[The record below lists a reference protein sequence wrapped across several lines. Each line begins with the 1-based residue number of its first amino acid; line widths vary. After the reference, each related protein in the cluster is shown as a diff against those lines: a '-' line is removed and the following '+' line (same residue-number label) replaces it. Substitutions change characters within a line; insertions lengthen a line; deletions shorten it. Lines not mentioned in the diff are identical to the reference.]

1 MAIIRKLRVPTL
13 TIIIIKF
20 EIKEIIIEM
29 NKTLIFIMAA
39 LVSQATASRLPDDM
53 PAKYDCESIDFV
65 FQKKKC
71 VNERLDWL
79 D

>member
-1 MAIIRKLRVPTL
+1 
-13 TIIIIKF
+13 
-20 EIKEIIIEM
+20 M